1 MTTLSSH
8 PLTALDICNLALA
21 KLGEAPL
28 AAIQSNGSPAS
39 RLCYMHYHPAR
50 REVLVTNRWSFAL
63 ACADITSAE
72 TPSPESSD
80 LPRRVSHPLPAD
92 CLRVLEVSAPNWIL
106 RGRSVYCP
114 QATIHLRYISDV
126 EDPTLFDPLFT
137 DAFCTLL
144 ACKLC
149 IPLTASTTARQM
161 LMEEYNRIV
170 LPKATHF
177 NAVQAHS
184 NDSHPL
190 RKLLKTRLGIV
201 DNCE

>member
-1 MTTLSSH
+1 MNSIEQH
-8 PLTALDICNLALA
+8 MQTALHICNLALA

-28 AAIQSNGSPAS
+28 EAIDLNGPPAA
-39 RLCYMHYHPAR
+39 RLCYMHYHPTR

-63 ACADITSAE
+63 AEAIITSSE
-72 TPSPESSD
+72 EPSPASSD
-80 LPRRVSHPLPAD
+80 LPRHLPHTLPLD
-92 CLRVLEVSAPNWIL
+92 CLRVLEVSSPGWML
-106 RGRSVYCP
+106 RGRAVFCP
-114 QATIHLRYISDV
+114 QQTIRLRYISDV

-170 LPKATHF
+170 LPKAAHF
-177 NAVQAHS
+177 NAVQSYS
-184 NDSHPL
+184 NDTHPL
-190 RKLLKTRLGIV
+190 RRLLHAGARHRNHL
-201 DNCE
+201 

>member
-1 MTTLSSH
+1 MNTIQQQVQS
-8 PLTALDICNLALA
+8 ALQICNLALS

-28 AAIQSNGSPAS
+28 RDLDLNGPPAS
-39 RLCYMHYHPAR
+39 RLCYMHYHPTR
-50 REVLVTNRWSFAL
+50 REVLVSNRWSFAV
-63 ACADITSAE
+63 AEAIITSGE
-72 TPSPESSD
+72 EPSPDTSD
-80 LPRRVSHPLPAD
+80 LPRHLPHALPID
-92 CLRVLEVSAPNWIL
+92 CLRVLEVSSHGWML
-106 RGRSVYCP
+106 RGRNVFCP
-114 QATIHLRYISDV
+114 QKTIRLRYISDV

-149 IPLTASTTARQM
+149 IPLTASSTARQM

-170 LPKATHF
+170 LPKAAHF

-190 RKLLKTRLGIV
+190 RRLLNSSAHSRHRL
-201 DNCE
+201 